1 MNTSL
6 TSNLA
11 ALNEANAKAAE
22 LAAAV
27 ETERNNVLKGL
38 AAELG
43 YASAEEFLSAYLAAN
58 GIKVRGSRKVKATK
72 PAKAKGTKTGTR
84 KPRVTIDEA
93 KGKEII
99 AFFKGGGSTV
109 DAVTKFNISLATAQN
124 WKDKAGMV
132 NHR

>member
-22 LAAAV
+22 LAQTV
-27 ETERNNVLKGL
+27 ENERNTVLKGL

-43 YASAEEFLSAYLAAN
+43 YASAEDFLTAYLAAN
-58 GIKVRGSRKVKATK
+58 GIKVRGTRKVKA
-72 PAKAKGTKTGTR
+72 AKATKTKSAKSGTR
-84 KPRVTIDEA
+84 KARVTIDEA

-99 AFFKGGGSTV
+99 AFFEANGSTV

-132 NHR
+132 THR